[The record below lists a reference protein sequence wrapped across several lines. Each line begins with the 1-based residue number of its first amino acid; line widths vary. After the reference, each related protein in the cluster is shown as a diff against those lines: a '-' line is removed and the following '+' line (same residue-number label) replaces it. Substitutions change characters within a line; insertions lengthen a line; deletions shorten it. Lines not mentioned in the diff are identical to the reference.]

1 MLAPPP
7 STSHQLPTPS
17 RPSTKVVFTLNGET
31 GKSVSQYSRAWLELV
46 PVVRSWLMAGGK
58 LARDKARAVPVI
70 CGVTPQQVLEG
81 GVQPELQQAESPALA
96 QFAV

>member
-1 MLAPPP
+1 M
-7 STSHQLPTPS
+7 
-17 RPSTKVVFTLNGET
+17 VFTLNGET

-70 CGVTPQQVLEG
+70 CLRRHTPAFCEG
-81 GVQPELQQAESPALA
+81 GCSAWTATSCSPPPPRPQLPSLRPA
-96 QFAV
+96 